1 MERQFTVIRPDF
13 RRSDFDD
20 TYELEQAELNAAGA
34 RLAIVPFNDRD
45 EIFGILPEAD
55 GFMAAGFVS
64 REMIAAMPKC
74 RAIVTVSHGFD
85 KVDLEAAT
93 EAGIPVTNTFF
104 CQQEVA
110 NHTLALLLAATRK
123 VIPMHNKMAEGIWA
137 PYLQPPVPPLNE
149 QTLGLIGL
157 GHIGRE
163 VAQRARGF
171 DLSIIAYDPHVDA
184 QTAVKHGVE
193 LVGLDEVFA
202 RADYVSVHAPLNE
215 STFHI
220 VNAHTL
226 GLMKPTAYLF
236 NTARGPLV
244 DEEALIEVLS
254 SGRIMG
260 AGLDVF
266 EQEPTVRNNPLHTLP
281 NVVLTPH
288 AAGYSDV
295 SITRG
300 RKMAAAEM
308 ARMLNGSYPS
318 NLLNPEV
325 QGQTRVPYA

>member
-1 MERQFTVIRPDF
+1 MASRFTVIRPDY

-20 TYELEQAELNAAGA
+20 TFELEQAELDGANAQLTLVPA
-34 RLAIVPFNDRD
+34 RSREEMLDS
-45 EIFGILPEAD
+45 LHEAD
-55 GFMAAGFVS
+55 GFLASGVVT
-64 REMIAAMPKC
+64 REMIAAMPSCK
-74 RAIVTVSHGFD
+74 AIVTVSHGFD
-85 KVDLEAAT
+85 MIDLAAAS

-104 CQQEVA
+104 CQREVA
-110 NHTLALLLAATRK
+110 NHTIALLLAATRK
-123 VIPMHNKMAEGIWA
+123 LVPMHNQLAQGVWA

-163 VAQRARGF
+163 VATRARAF
-171 DLSIIAYDPHVDA
+171 DMAVIAYDPQVDA

-193 LVGLDEVFA
+193 LVGIDELFE
-202 RADYVSVHAPLNE
+202 RADYVSVHAPLND

-220 VNAHTL
+220 VNARTL
-226 GLMKPTAYLF
+226 GLMKPSAYLF

-244 DEEALIEVLS
+244 DEPALIDALT
-254 SGRIMG
+254 SGRITG

-266 EQEPTVRNNPLHTLP
+266 EQEPTLPDNPLYALP

-288 AAGYSDV
+288 AAGYSDQ

-300 RKMAAAEM
+300 RRMAAAEM
-308 ARMLNGSYPS
+308 ARMLNGSYPA

-325 QGQTRVPYA
+325 KGATRVPYA

>member
-1 MERQFTVIRPDF
+1 MEQQFTVIRPHF
-13 RRSDFDD
+13 ARSDFDD
-20 TYELEQAELNAAGA
+20 TYAQEQAELDAANA
-34 RLAIVPFNDRD
+34 RLAVVPFSDRD

-55 GFMAAGFVS
+55 GFLAAGFVS
-64 REMIAAMPKC
+64 REMIEAMPKC

-85 KVDLEAAT
+85 KIDLEAAS

-110 NHTLALLLAATRK
+110 NHTFALLLATTRK
-123 VIPMHNKMAEGIWA
+123 VVPMHNKMAEGVWA

-163 VAQRARGF
+163 VAQRGCAF
-171 DLSIIAYDPHVDA
+171 DLSVIAYDPHVDA

-193 LVGLDEVFA
+193 LVGLDEVFE
-202 RADYVSVHAPLNE
+202 RADFVSVHAPLNE
-215 STFHI
+215 STLHI
-220 VNAHTL
+220 VNARTL
-226 GLMKPTAYLF
+226 GLMKQTAYLF

-244 DEEALIEVLS
+244 DEAALIEALT
-254 SGRIMG
+254 SGRIAG

-266 EQEPTVRNNPLHTLP
+266 EQEPTMRDNPLHTLS

-288 AAGYSDV
+288 AAGYSDL

-300 RKMAAAEM
+300 RQMAAAEM
-308 ARMLNGSYPS
+308 ACMLNGRYPA
-318 NLLNPEV
+318 NLLNPLV
-325 QGQTRVPYA
+325 KGATRVPYA